1 MIIRSNSIIL
11 ASDLSPAFF
20 PQNDFAQYKKGF
32 FPLAI
37 VNNLSFD
44 VQNTR
49 SRSKQVGSQ
58 FFAQEA
64 LQYSPVVNLSFDY
77 ISSLSFEN
85 ENLLNFFFRA
95 NEFFESNFKNTNSYA
110 ANLYFLVS
118 DLEHYDFINRIVSK
132 GNLNGVDAICFGNC
146 YLNSYSLSLPSVGLP
161 VSKVQMQAV
170 NMEMKR
176 ISGNTL
182 VVPAVNLAVGNQE
195 SGCPLLLET
204 GSFIQNLQRLNTATG
219 NHPILPTKNS
229 TYFQISTE
237 NLQVPST
244 AFAPFSNC
252 AIDSLELSFG
262 IDRENS
268 YGFGSDFIYDS
279 KIKFPI
285 LGSLNVNL
293 VNLNFNTGE
302 GTLTGVMK
310 NESGYNLEMTFSGV
324 NSPAK
329 TLKINNAKLNSHS
342 YSIDYSNYLTSSFS
356 FDFQCNEATGVS
368 SKWSYVE
375 SLSGAL
381 FSNETQRLLDVN
393 GSGLFAHAGVTPTPP
408 PTTPPPPPP
417 TTPPPTTPPPP
428 VTYQQTFA
436 YDADSDWVACSLSP
450 NQFYYSYDQLLTIGS
465 FLFTDAYATTPV
477 APGYYSDMYSAF
489 FIGTSN
495 GQVDGVFSC
504 SIPTTPPPGPPPTTP
519 PPPPPPP
526 SPVEVGTFEMYL
538 TVDPLGYAI
547 IVEFTTSSYA
557 DYYKIYRSEDGGA
570 SYIVVQDG
578 LNQYNTPYYDNTVL
592 AGGEENPN
600 YYTYF
605 MEAYNNDSSYFTP
618 PSTIGI

>member
-11 ASDLSPAFF
+11 ASDLSPAFL

-44 VQNTR
+44 VPNTR

-58 FFAQEA
+58 FFSQEA
-64 LQYSPVVNLSFDY
+64 LQYSPIVNLSFDY
-77 ISSLSFEN
+77 VSSLSFEN

-118 DLEHYDFINRIVSK
+118 DLEYYDFINRVVSK
-132 GNLNGVDAICFGNC
+132 GNLNGADVICFGNC

-176 ISGNTL
+176 INGNSL

-393 GSGLFAHAGVTPTPP
+393 GSGLFAYTEVTPT
-408 PTTPPPPPP
+408 PPPP
-417 TTPPPTTPPPP
+417 TTPPPTTPPPSP
-428 VTYQQTFA
+428 PEPIAFVLNYDPSSENQACA
-436 YDADSDWVACSLSP
+436 YSP
-450 NQFYYSYDQLLTIGS
+450 TTLYYSLDSSLAVGTVLY
-465 FLFTDAYATTPV
+465 TDPELITLAYQ
-477 APGYYSDMYSAF
+477 GYYTNLGIVYYIASSDGRIA
-489 FIGTSN
+489 
-495 GQVDGVFSC
+495 
-504 SIPTTPPPGPPPTTP
+504 SITACPPAPPPTTP
-519 PPPPPPP
+519 PPSPPPTTPPPTPPPP

-538 TVDPLGYAI
+538 SINELGNAI
-547 IVEFTTSSYA
+547 DITYTESSYA
-557 DYYKIYRSEDGGA
+557 NYYNIYRSEDGGS
-570 SYIVVQDG
+570 SYILIQG
-578 LNQYNTPYYDNTVL
+578 SLNQYNSPFTDATVL
-592 AGGEENPN
+592 GGGIGTPN
-600 YYTYF
+600 YYTYY
-605 MEAYNNDSSYFTP
+605 MTAYNESSSYSTP
-618 PSTIGI
+618 PSTIGIE